1 MLRSGLQGLPPPSH
15 GGEVSAS
22 GRFSRSLEQPF
33 PIFVLEITIHGMH
46 RRRRLKLGRGE
57 GDSFE
62 MIIVPMGTE
71 RTERKMFDDHP
82 TQVVVLKR
90 VA

>member
-1 MLRSGLQGLPPPSH
+1 M
-15 GGEVSAS
+15 
-22 GRFSRSLEQPF
+22 
-33 PIFVLEITIHGMH
+33 LEITIHGMH

-57 GDSFE
+57 GDSFA